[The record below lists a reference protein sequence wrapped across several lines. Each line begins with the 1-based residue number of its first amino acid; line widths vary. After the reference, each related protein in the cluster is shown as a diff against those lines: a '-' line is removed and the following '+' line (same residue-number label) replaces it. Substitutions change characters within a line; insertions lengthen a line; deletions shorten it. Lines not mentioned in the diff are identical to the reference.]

1 MAQGNV
7 WILIES
13 DSKDNPVPVKLKNK
27 WKFTEPIVDADTG
40 QEIGSEEI
48 HPSWLTAANRLRQ
61 QFGDVREVSID
72 GKEHILVEMELSF
85 VEGEIEEVQKLQ
97 SNTLGNYNFTIY
109 TNSEAIA
116 LLRGESMAEVLSLR
130 G

>member
-27 WKFTEPIVDADTG
+27 WKFTEPILDADTG
-40 QEIGSEEI
+40 QQIGIEEI
-48 HPSWLTAANRLRQ
+48 HPSWLGAANRLRQ
-61 QFGDVREVSID
+61 QFGDVREVGIE
-72 GKEHILVEMELSF
+72 GKEYILVEMELSF
-85 VEGEIEEVQKLQ
+85 VEGEVEEVQKLQ
-97 SNTLGNYNFTIY
+97 SNRPGNYNFTIY

-130 G
+130 V